1 MLLEVPAIAA
11 NQFTLNKTPVSKNF
25 RRFIETQD
33 AKAFVLTS
41 ESYRDYII
49 AAARALNQADWQ
61 KAVKRAKDAEK
72 AKEDLEKELVEL
84 RENAQA
90 KEVAK
95 EFEQKLKESE

>member
-1 MLLEVPAIAA
+1 MQLLECIHFITSMLLEVPAIAA

-49 AAARALNQADWQ
+49 TAARALNQADWQ
-61 KAVKRAKDAEK
+61 KAVHNI
-72 AKEDLEKELVEL
+72 L
-84 RENAQA
+84 
-90 KEVAK
+90 
-95 EFEQKLKESE
+95 SI